1 MLDYKAIGRRIAFYR
16 KKINM
21 TQAVLSEKLNIT
33 ESYVSQIERGT
44 AKVSLSRLDEIADIL
59 SVDIASLLSNRVI
72 NNDIAVN
79 AEICEIIKSWDKQKI
94 NFLINL
100 LISADRQFKDT
111 K

>member
-33 ESYVSQIERGT
+33 ESYVSQVERGT

-59 SVDIASLLSNRVI
+59 CVDIASLLSNRVI
-72 NNDIAVN
+72 DNDIAVN
-79 AEICEIIKSWDKQKI
+79 AEICEIIKSWDKKKT

-100 LISADRQFKDT
+100 LICADRQFKDT